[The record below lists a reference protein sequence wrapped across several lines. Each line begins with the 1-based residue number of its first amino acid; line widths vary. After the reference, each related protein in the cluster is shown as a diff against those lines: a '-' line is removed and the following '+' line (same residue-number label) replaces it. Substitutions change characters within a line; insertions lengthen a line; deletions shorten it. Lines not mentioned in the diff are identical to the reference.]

1 MPQGTL
7 DRETLEAVGV
17 LARAVERERVPGV
30 LECRLL
36 ANALKRTLD
45 SGRERELTEASRVFR
60 TLDVDLRERIVA
72 RARLEAQQTRA
83 QTKGTQMKG
92 AATPDTA
99 IDREEVT
106 QEIPAL
112 PVWRISEPKGREP
125 KGRAGTNFLAALNG
139 LRPAAT
145 TGSNAGSSRGAAR
158 DRLRAAVDSQR
169 RVGQR
174 TEPTLD

>member
-45 SGRERELTEASRVFR
+45 SGRENELTEASRVFR
-60 TLDVDLRERIVA
+60 TLDAELRDRIVA
-72 RARLEAQQTRA
+72 RARVEAQQARA
-83 QTKGTQMKG
+83 QAK
-92 AATPDTA
+92 ATETDA
-99 IDREEVT
+99 GRDVVT

-112 PVWRISEPKGREP
+112 PARRAAEP

-145 TGSNAGSSRGAAR
+145 AGSRGAAR

-169 RVGQR
+169 RVGKR
-174 TEPTLD
+174 MEPTLD

>member
-60 TLDVDLRERIVA
+60 TLDVDLRDRIVA
-72 RARLEAQQTRA
+72 RARMEAQQTRA
-83 QTKGTQMKG
+83 QAK
-92 AATPDTA
+92 AAVAPDSSV
-99 IDREEVT
+99 DREVVT

-112 PVWRISEPKGREP
+112 PVWRVSDPKGREQ
-125 KGRAGTNFLAALNG
+125 KARAGTNFLAALNG

-145 TGSNAGSSRGAAR
+145 TGSRGAAR
-158 DRLRAAVDSQR
+158 DRLRAAVDTQR

-174 TEPTLD
+174 VEPTLD

>member
-45 SGRERELTEASRVFR
+45 SGRENELSEASRVFR
-60 TLDVDLRERIVA
+60 TLDAELRDRIVA
-72 RARLEAQQTRA
+72 RARVEAQQARA
-83 QTKGTQMKG
+83 QAK
-92 AATPDTA
+92 AAETVETDA
-99 IDREEVT
+99 SRDVVT

-112 PVWRISEPKGREP
+112 PARRGAEP

-145 TGSNAGSSRGAAR
+145 AGSRGAAR

-169 RVGQR
+169 RVGKR
-174 TEPTLD
+174 MEPTLD

>member
-72 RARLEAQQTRA
+72 RARVEAQQTRA
-83 QTKGTQMKG
+83 QAKA
-92 AATPDTA
+92 AATPDTV

-112 PVWRISEPKGREP
+112 PAWRISEPKGREP

-145 TGSNAGSSRGAAR
+145 TGSSRGAAR

-174 TEPTLD
+174 AEPTLD

>member
-45 SGRERELTEASRVFR
+45 SGRENELTEASRVFR
-60 TLDVDLRERIVA
+60 TLDAELRDRIVA
-72 RARLEAQQTRA
+72 RARVEAQQARA
-83 QTKGTQMKG
+83 QAKTAEMAETAG
-92 AATPDTA
+92 PDA
-99 IDREEVT
+99 SRDVVT
-106 QEIPAL
+106 QEIPAI
-112 PVWRISEPKGREP
+112 PTRRGAEP

-145 TGSNAGSSRGAAR
+145 AGSRGAAR

-169 RVGQR
+169 RVGKR
-174 TEPTLD
+174 MEPTLD

>member
-45 SGRERELTEASRVFR
+45 SGRENELNEASRVFR
-60 TLDVDLRERIVA
+60 TLDAELRDRIVA
-72 RARLEAQQTRA
+72 RARVEAQQARA
-83 QTKGTQMKG
+83 QAKTAETAGT
-92 AATPDTA
+92 DTSR
-99 IDREEVT
+99 DVVT

-112 PVWRISEPKGREP
+112 PARIVAEP

-145 TGSNAGSSRGAAR
+145 AGSRGAAR

-169 RVGQR
+169 RVGKR
-174 TEPTLD
+174 MEPTLD

>member
-45 SGRERELTEASRVFR
+45 SGRERELSEASRVFR
-60 TLDVDLRERIVA
+60 TLDADLRQRIVA
-72 RARLEAQQTRA
+72 SARVEAQQTRA
-83 QTKGTQMKG
+83 KARDPGTDGMSADR
-92 AATPDTA
+92 AAE
-99 IDREEVT
+99 DREVVT

-112 PVWRISEPKGREP
+112 PARRLSEPKSG
-125 KGRAGTNFLAALNG
+125 GSNFLAALNG

-145 TGSNAGSSRGAAR
+145 SGSRGAAR

-174 TEPTLD
+174 VEPTLD

>member
-45 SGRERELTEASRVFR
+45 SGGERELNEASRVFR

-72 RARLEAQQTRA
+72 RARTEAQQARA
-83 QTKGTQMKG
+83 QAKAADAAG
-92 AATPDTA
+92 ADA
-99 IDREEVT
+99 DRDVVT

-112 PVWRISEPKGREP
+112 PARLVNEP

-145 TGSNAGSSRGAAR
+145 AGSRGAAR

-174 TEPTLD
+174 MEPTLD

>member
-45 SGRERELTEASRVFR
+45 SGREVELSEASRVFR
-60 TLDVDLRERIVA
+60 TLDADLRQRIVA
-72 RARLEAQQTRA
+72 SARVEAQQTRA
-83 QTKGTQMKG
+83 QAKG
-92 AATPDTA
+92 AGADGIA
-99 IDREEVT
+99 GDRAAEDRDVVT

-112 PVWRISEPKGREP
+112 PARRVSEPKGS
-125 KGRAGTNFLAALNG
+125 AGSNFLAALNG

-145 TGSNAGSSRGAAR
+145 SGSRGAAR

-169 RVGQR
+169 RVGR
-174 TEPTLD
+174 RVEPTLD

>member
-1 MPQGTL
+1 MPQGSL

-36 ANALKRTLD
+36 ANALRRTLD
-45 SGRERELTEASRVFR
+45 SGGERELTEASRVFR
-60 TLDVDLRERIVA
+60 TLDIDLRERIVS
-72 RARLEAQQTRA
+72 RARLEAQQTRDQVRKA
-83 QTKGTQMKG
+83 GAKGPE
-92 AATPDTA
+92 AAGQPA
-99 IDREEVT
+99 EEEVVT
-106 QEIPAL
+106 LEIPAL
-112 PVWRISEPKGREP
+112 DIPAIPARRPAEPKD
-125 KGRAGTNFLAALNG
+125 RAGTNFLAALNG

-145 TGSNAGSSRGAAR
+145 SGSRSAAR

-174 TEPTLD
+174 SEPTPE

>member
-45 SGRERELTEASRVFR
+45 SGRENELTEASRVFR
-60 TLDVDLRERIVA
+60 TLDAELRERIVA
-72 RARLEAQQTRA
+72 RARVEAQQARA
-83 QTKGTQMKG
+83 QAKASETAGTD
-92 AATPDTA
+92 ASRDV
-99 IDREEVT
+99 VT

-112 PVWRISEPKGREP
+112 PARRAAEP

-145 TGSNAGSSRGAAR
+145 AGSRGAAR

-169 RVGQR
+169 RVGKR
-174 TEPTLD
+174 MEPTLD

>member
-72 RARLEAQQTRA
+72 RARVEAQQARA
-83 QTKGTQMKG
+83 QAK
-92 AATPDTA
+92 AAAAPDTA

-112 PVWRISEPKGREP
+112 PARRISEP

-145 TGSNAGSSRGAAR
+145 TGSSRGAAR

-174 TEPTLD
+174 AEPTLD

>member
-1 MPQGTL
+1 MPNGTL

-45 SGRERELTEASRVFR
+45 SGQERELTEASRVFR
-60 TLDVDLRERIVA
+60 TLDSDLRERIVA
-72 RARLEAQQTRA
+72 RARVEAKETRA
-83 QTKGTQMKG
+83 QAKAVEAEVMS
-92 AATPDTA
+92 A
-99 IDREEVT
+99 DREVVT
-106 QEIPAL
+106 QEMPAL
-112 PVWRISEPKGREP
+112 PARRISEPKG
-125 KGRAGTNFLAALNG
+125 GAGSNFLAALNG

-145 TGSNAGSSRGAAR
+145 SGSRGAAR

-169 RVGQR
+169 RVGR
-174 TEPTLD
+174 RVEPTLD

>member
-45 SGRERELTEASRVFR
+45 SGRENELTEASRVFR
-60 TLDVDLRERIVA
+60 TLDADLRDRIVA
-72 RARLEAQQTRA
+72 RARVEAQQARA
-83 QTKGTQMKG
+83 QAKTAETAGTD
-92 AATPDTA
+92 ASRDV
-99 IDREEVT
+99 VT
-106 QEIPAL
+106 QEIPAI
-112 PVWRISEPKGREP
+112 PARRAAEP

-145 TGSNAGSSRGAAR
+145 AGSRGAAR

-169 RVGQR
+169 RVGKR
-174 TEPTLD
+174 MEPTLD

>member
-83 QTKGTQMKG
+83 QANK
-92 AATPDTA
+92 AATTDRSV
-99 IDREEVT
+99 DREVVT

-112 PVWRISEPKGREP
+112 PARRVSEPKGRET
-125 KGRAGTNFLAALNG
+125 KARAGTNFLAALNG

-145 TGSNAGSSRGAAR
+145 SGSRSAAR

-169 RVGQR
+169 RIGQR
-174 TEPTLD
+174 VEPTLE

>member
-45 SGRERELTEASRVFR
+45 SGRENELTEASRVFR
-60 TLDVDLRERIVA
+60 TLDAELRERIVA
-72 RARLEAQQTRA
+72 RARVEAQQARVQAKTA
-83 QTKGTQMKG
+83 ETAGI
-92 AATPDTA
+92 DTSR
-99 IDREEVT
+99 DVVT

-112 PVWRISEPKGREP
+112 PARIVAEP

-145 TGSNAGSSRGAAR
+145 AGSRGAAR

-169 RVGQR
+169 RVGKR
-174 TEPTLD
+174 MEPTLD

>member
-1 MPQGTL
+1 MPHGTL

-60 TLDVDLRERIVA
+60 TLDTDLRERIVA
-72 RARLEAQQTRA
+72 RARVEAQQVRA
-83 QTKGTQMKG
+83 EAKVRNTDHE
-92 AATPDTA
+92 A
-99 IDREEVT
+99 VT
-106 QEIPAL
+106 QEIPAVTRRA
-112 PVWRISEPKGREP
+112 PEPKGREP
-125 KGRAGTNFLAALNG
+125 KARAGSNFLAALNG

-145 TGSNAGSSRGAAR
+145 AGSRGAAR
-158 DRLRAAVDSQR
+158 DRLRAAVDTQR

-174 TEPTLD
+174 VEPTLE

>member
-45 SGRERELTEASRVFR
+45 SGRERELNEASRVFR

-72 RARLEAQQTRA
+72 RARVEAQQARA
-83 QTKGTQMKG
+83 QAKMAQVKTVDLTG
-92 AATPDTA
+92 AANSESDV
-99 IDREEVT
+99 VT

-112 PVWRISEPKGREP
+112 PARLVNEP

-145 TGSNAGSSRGAAR
+145 SGSRGAAR
-158 DRLRAAVDSQR
+158 DRLRAAVDLQR
-169 RVGQR
+169 RVGAR

>member
-72 RARLEAQQTRA
+72 RARVEAQQARA
-83 QTKGTQMKG
+83 QAKA
-92 AATPDTA
+92 AATPDSA
-99 IDREEVT
+99 VDREEVT

-112 PVWRISEPKGREP
+112 PAWRISEPKGREP

-145 TGSNAGSSRGAAR
+145 TGANSGSSRGAAR

-174 TEPTLD
+174 AEPTLD

>member
-45 SGRERELTEASRVFR
+45 SGRENELNEASRVFR
-60 TLDVDLRERIVA
+60 TLDAELRERIVA
-72 RARLEAQQTRA
+72 RARVEAQQARA
-83 QTKGTQMKG
+83 QAKAAGTAG
-92 AATPDTA
+92 TDASRDA
-99 IDREEVT
+99 VT

-112 PVWRISEPKGREP
+112 PARRVSEP

-145 TGSNAGSSRGAAR
+145 AGSRGAAR

-174 TEPTLD
+174 MEPTLD

>member
-45 SGRERELTEASRVFR
+45 SGRENELTEASRVFR
-60 TLDVDLRERIVA
+60 TLDADLRDRIVA
-72 RARLEAQQTRA
+72 RARVEAQQARA
-83 QTKGTQMKG
+83 QAKTVETAGTD
-92 AATPDTA
+92 ASRDV
-99 IDREEVT
+99 VT
-106 QEIPAL
+106 QEIPAI
-112 PVWRISEPKGREP
+112 PARRAAEP

-145 TGSNAGSSRGAAR
+145 ASSRGAAR

-169 RVGQR
+169 RVGKR
-174 TEPTLD
+174 MEPTLD

>member
-45 SGRERELTEASRVFR
+45 SGRENELTEASRVFR
-60 TLDVDLRERIVA
+60 TLDADLRDRIVA
-72 RARLEAQQTRA
+72 RARVEAQQARA
-83 QTKGTQMKG
+83 QAKATETAGTD
-92 AATPDTA
+92 ASRDV
-99 IDREEVT
+99 VT

-112 PVWRISEPKGREP
+112 PARRGAEP

-145 TGSNAGSSRGAAR
+145 AGSRGAAR

-169 RVGQR
+169 RVGKR
-174 TEPTLD
+174 MEPTLD

>member
-1 MPQGTL
+1 MPHGTL
-7 DRETLEAVGV
+7 DRETLEAVGI

-60 TLDVDLRERIVA
+60 TLDTDLRERIVA
-72 RARLEAQQTRA
+72 RARVEAQQARA
-83 QTKGTQMKG
+83 EAKGK
-92 AATPDTA
+92 P
-99 IDREEVT
+99 IDRDVVT
-106 QEIPAL
+106 QEIPAI
-112 PVWRISEPKGREP
+112 PRRAPDQ

-145 TGSNAGSSRGAAR
+145 AGSRGAAR
-158 DRLRAAVDSQR
+158 DRLRAAVDTQR

-174 TEPTLD
+174 VEPTLE

>member
-45 SGRERELTEASRVFR
+45 SGGERELTEASRVFR
-60 TLDVDLRERIVA
+60 TLDADLRERIVA
-72 RARLEAQQTRA
+72 RARVEAQQTRA
-83 QTKGTQMKG
+83 QAKVAGLTAAGT
-92 AATPDTA
+92 AAAETTA
-99 IDREEVT
+99 IAADQDAVT
-106 QEIPAL
+106 QEIPAM
-112 PVWRISEPKGREP
+112 PTRRVSEPKGH
-125 KGRAGTNFLAALNG
+125 AGTNFLAALNG

-145 TGSNAGSSRGAAR
+145 AGSRGAAR

-174 TEPTLD
+174 TEPTLE

>member
-45 SGRERELTEASRVFR
+45 SGRENELTEASRVFR
-60 TLDVDLRERIVA
+60 TLDAELRDRIVA
-72 RARLEAQQTRA
+72 RARVEAQQARA
-83 QTKGTQMKG
+83 QAKAVETVETD
-92 AATPDTA
+92 ASRDV
-99 IDREEVT
+99 VT
-106 QEIPAL
+106 QEIPAI
-112 PVWRISEPKGREP
+112 PARRGAEP

-145 TGSNAGSSRGAAR
+145 AGSRGAAR
-158 DRLRAAVDSQR
+158 DRLRAAIDSQR
-169 RVGQR
+169 RVGKR
-174 TEPTLD
+174 MEPTLD

>member
-45 SGRERELTEASRVFR
+45 SGRENELTEASRVFR
-60 TLDVDLRERIVA
+60 TLDAELRDRIVA
-72 RARLEAQQTRA
+72 RARVEAQQAR
-83 QTKGTQMKG
+83 TQAK
-92 AATPDTA
+92 ATETVDTDA
-99 IDREEVT
+99 SRDVVT
-106 QEIPAL
+106 QEIPAI
-112 PVWRISEPKGREP
+112 PARRGAEP

-145 TGSNAGSSRGAAR
+145 AGSRGAAR

-169 RVGQR
+169 RVGKR
-174 TEPTLD
+174 MEPTLD

>member
-45 SGRERELTEASRVFR
+45 SGRENELSEASRVFR
-60 TLDVDLRERIVA
+60 TLDAELRDRIVA
-72 RARLEAQQTRA
+72 RARVEAQQARA
-83 QTKGTQMKG
+83 QAKAGETVGTD
-92 AATPDTA
+92 ASRDV
-99 IDREEVT
+99 VT
-106 QEIPAL
+106 QEIPAI
-112 PVWRISEPKGREP
+112 PARRGAEP

-145 TGSNAGSSRGAAR
+145 AGSRGAAR

-169 RVGQR
+169 RVGKR
-174 TEPTLD
+174 MEPTLD

>member
-1 MPQGTL
+1 MPGTL

-45 SGRERELTEASRVFR
+45 SGRENELNEASRVFR
-60 TLDVDLRERIVA
+60 TLDAELRDRIVA
-72 RARLEAQQTRA
+72 RARVEAQQARA
-83 QTKGTQMKG
+83 QAK
-92 AATPDTA
+92 ATETVESDA
-99 IDREEVT
+99 SRDVVT
-106 QEIPAL
+106 QEIPAI
-112 PVWRISEPKGREP
+112 PARRAAEP

-145 TGSNAGSSRGAAR
+145 ASSRGAAR

-169 RVGQR
+169 RVGKR
-174 TEPTLD
+174 MEPTLD

>member
-72 RARLEAQQTRA
+72 RARVEAQQARA
-83 QTKGTQMKG
+83 QAK
-92 AATPDTA
+92 AAAAPDTA

-112 PVWRISEPKGREP
+112 PAWRVSEPKGREQ
-125 KGRAGTNFLAALNG
+125 KARAGTNFLAALNG
-139 LRPAAT
+139 LRPAAAT
-145 TGSNAGSSRGAAR
+145 SSNAGSSRGAAR

-169 RVGQR
+169 RVGR
-174 TEPTLD
+174 RVEPTLD

>member
-45 SGRERELTEASRVFR
+45 SGRENELNEASRVFR
-60 TLDVDLRERIVA
+60 TLDAELRDRIVA
-72 RARLEAQQTRA
+72 RARVEAQQARA
-83 QTKGTQMKG
+83 KAKAAETAGTD
-92 AATPDTA
+92 ASRDV
-99 IDREEVT
+99 VT
-106 QEIPAL
+106 QEIPAI
-112 PVWRISEPKGREP
+112 PARRGAEP

-145 TGSNAGSSRGAAR
+145 AGSRGAAR

-169 RVGQR
+169 RVGKR
-174 TEPTLD
+174 MEPTLD